1 LFGRMAEAASPTAL
15 LKVQQTAL
23 ALIYWEDQK
32 KSAAVMG
39 VGLLWF
45 ALIGWIGFSSVTVLC
60 YAALFHLVA
69 RFLYRLGCRVL
80 ADLGMIQKQPVPEAP
95 TTFVTEE
102 EVQLHL
108 KTATALV
115 NSTLHAAYTLAVCDC
130 TPLVIKWIFGL
141 YAAALA
147 GKLFG
152 TTGLC
157 FMAFVAAFSLPKI
170 YMHKQ
175 AQIDKALLQAS
186 EKAVELSVKVG
197 SHANK
202 YFRELL
208 SKLPSIPKAS
218 DYAAKSATNVKA
230 KAL

>member
-1 LFGRMAEAASPTAL
+1 MSAEASPTAP
-15 LKVQQTAL
+15 LKLQQTAL

-32 KSAAVMG
+32 QSAAVVG

-45 ALIGWIGFSSVTVLC
+45 TLIGWIGYSSVTVLC

-69 RFLYRLGCRVL
+69 RFLYRLGCRIL
-80 ADLGMIQKQPVPEAP
+80 ADLNMIQKRPLPEAP

-102 EVQLHL
+102 EVLLHL
-108 KTATALV
+108 KTVAALV

-157 FMAFVAAFSLPKI
+157 FMAFVAAFSLPKL
-170 YMHKQ
+170 YQHKQ
-175 AQIDKALLQAS
+175 AQIDQALQQAS
-186 EKAVELSVKVG
+186 EKVVALSVKLG
-197 SHANK
+197 AQAAK
-202 YFRELL
+202 YSKEVM

-218 DYAAKSATNVKA
+218 DYAAKAATNVKT